1 MAEVEYGQG
10 REDRKDVLAN
20 LDDDIRNA
28 AERKEMEERF
38 VSVFVFASIQKI
50 MTQ

>member
-1 MAEVEYGQG
+1 MAEVEYEQG
-10 REDRKDVLAN
+10 HEDKKDILAN

-38 VSVFVFASIQKI
+38 VLC
-50 MTQ
+50 